1 MCVRFK
7 SFAERFLAGNRTVL
21 VVTLW
26 TAVIAFIIIEV
37 FWLKYETTARL
48 KTYDIIYTLYDAP
61 GLQVL
66 DVLVLVVASLMISLL
81 AYNPVDLVYGYLA
94 SIFLSFC
101 IGVLY
106 VFLYIW
112 FVQGHGA
119 YFSVNPFDWEIPFYF
134 AMLNVF
140 RMMVPGVVAT
150 CLIGVAI
157 GVLVRGVLPY
167 KFQKKV

>member
-1 MCVRFK
+1 MRARFK
-7 SFAERFLAGNRTVL
+7 SFAERILAGNRTVL

-26 TAVIAFIIIEV
+26 TVIIALVIIEV

-48 KTYDIIYTLYDAP
+48 KTYDIIYTRYDAP
-61 GLQVL
+61 ALQVW

-119 YFSVNPFDWEIPFYF
+119 NFSANPFDWEVPFYY

-140 RMMVPGVVAT
+140 RMMFPTVVAT
-150 CLIGVAI
+150 CLIGAAI
-157 GVLVRGVLPY
+157 GVFVRGLLPY
-167 KFQKKV
+167 KFQSI

>member
-1 MCVRFK
+1 MCARFK
-7 SFAERFLAGNRTVL
+7 SFTERIVAGNRTVL
-21 VVTLW
+21 IVTLW

-48 KTYDIIYTLYDAP
+48 KTYDIIYTRYDAP
-61 GLQVL
+61 GLQML

-81 AYNPVDLVYGYLA
+81 AYNPEDLIYGYLA

-119 YFSVNPFDWEIPFYF
+119 YFSLNPFDWEVPLYF
-134 AMLNVF
+134 ALLNVF
-140 RMMVPGVVAT
+140 RIMFPTVVAT
-150 CLIGVAI
+150 CLIGAAI
-157 GVLVRGVLPY
+157 GIFVRGVLPL
-167 KFQKKV
+167 KSQPV